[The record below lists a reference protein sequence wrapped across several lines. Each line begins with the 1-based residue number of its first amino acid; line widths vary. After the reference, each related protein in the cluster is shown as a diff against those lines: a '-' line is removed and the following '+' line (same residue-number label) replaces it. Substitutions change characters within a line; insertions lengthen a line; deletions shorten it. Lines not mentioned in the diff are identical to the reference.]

1 MPKKVNIC
9 PLLSVGPEPS
19 FAPCQEDRC
28 AWFHIEVDPE
38 DGTAD
43 GTCALESIANA
54 LQRMKKTP
62 ASAANADRGKVEKV
76 WKTPIPPPTIP
87 EKRRKIKHE
96 ISHQPR

>member
-54 LQRMKKTP
+54 LQRMKRPPPVLQTLARAERPSKTP
-62 ASAANADRGKVEKV
+62 NQTKVHPYCTGWGEEMQV
-76 WKTPIPPPTIP
+76 
-87 EKRRKIKHE
+87 
-96 ISHQPR
+96 